1 MKTLFFIAAL
11 AATVF
16 LIMQTPAGKLWLTN
30 NEAQLTSS
38 QQSTTELEQ
47 DVEKEAMAEQ
57 IALAMQN
64 QITELVQSLTQKQT
78 QLDQLEGRIA
88 ELENEL
94 VMSRISQ
101 NQQSANSELQ
111 QESWVAIPQV
121 QALEIEQTNVDTVK
135 DNSAQQQQ
143 RKRQARLQDIAEKM
157 EMSSLQAL
165 IN

>member
-30 NEAQLTSS
+30 NEAQLTRS

-78 QLDQLEGRIA
+78 QLNQLEGRIA

-94 VMSRISQ
+94 VMSRIAQ
-101 NQQSANSELQ
+101 NQPSANSELQ
-111 QESWVAIPQV
+111 QGSWVAIPQV
-121 QALEIEQTNVDTVK
+121 QELEIEQTSPDTVK

-157 EMSSLQAL
+157 ELSSLQAL